1 MLIGLFFWPS
11 KVAQVAC
18 GSVRIITW
26 RQNRNGGG
34 RSYKMLIGCGVG
46 PRYQKKPGQRI
57 FVNYDGTQTG
67 FSHFLFK
74 IEEELVFKL
83 I

>member
-34 RSYKMLIGCGVG
+34 RAYKMLIGSWVG
-46 PRYQKKPGQRI
+46 RGTKKKPGQRI
-57 FVNYDGTQTG
+57 LVNYDGTQKWIL
-67 FSHFLFK
+67 SVPLQ
-74 IEEELVFKL
+74 I
-83 I
+83 